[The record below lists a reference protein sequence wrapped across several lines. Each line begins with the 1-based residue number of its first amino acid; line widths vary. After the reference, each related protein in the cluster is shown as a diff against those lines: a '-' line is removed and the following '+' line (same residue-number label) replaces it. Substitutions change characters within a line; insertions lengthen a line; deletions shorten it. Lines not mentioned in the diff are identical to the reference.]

1 MAGLSAQGLPKDYG
15 IMALLVPSKPT
26 LTGLI
31 PFPFGFH
38 AYARPIYLLS
48 FPPFFLS
55 GKKCGEQA
63 E

>member
-1 MAGLSAQGLPKDYG
+1 MVGPAAQGLPKDYG
-15 IMALLVPSKPT
+15 IMALLVPLKPT

-38 AYARPIYLLS
+38 TFAHPIYLLS
-48 FPPFFLS
+48 FPPLFLS